1 MLLPYCS
8 ARAEETRSD
17 AREAMAPSEE
27 QTAQAADTVVGRKK
41 KAVFGSLSTDE
52 IAPVA
57 F

>member
-27 QTAQAADTVVGRKK
+27 HRRRRRLTPWWAGKK
-41 KAVFGSLSTDE
+41 KPFLVLSQQTK
-52 IAPVA
+52 
-57 F
+57 